1 MLLGQA
7 RGKVGSLVFSRNNG
21 KQVTR
26 AKAETVRNPQTEKQ
40 VLQRIILNTISQAY
54 SRMSAI
60 TDHSFEGKIT
70 PAENMAAFMKR
81 NMNDLR
87 AKISAAVAAGQSFSD
102 IFNFAPIGSANFV
115 YNPLVISM
123 GALPK
128 VPVISVTS
136 GTGAKTGAVAINTYQ
151 GVIDAFNL
159 QRGDQLTFINIC
171 EDNLGNKYFYYNRV
185 ILNPVDDNGVNL
197 PLSTAFIADGEIVSP
212 SPKNEGSFAA
222 LQYAA
227 DGITFAIGNT
237 AVKAAAVIVSREK
250 GDGSWSRSEASL
262 ILDPTAIE
270 ESVDAMTLQDAIDAF
285 SENSV
290 GLDNSKYLNN
300 ASFKGGASAQAP
312 VGEKVTI
319 SVSCNQA
326 QGSVS
331 GGGRK
336 VVGTSVT
343 VVATPKEGYRFAGWY
358 ENNALVSNNASYN
371 FTASVARNLVA
382 RFTEFQGV
390 TIQASVNVDP
400 SLASV
405 TGAGDY
411 EVGDTVTLQSTKAAS
426 AQLVFAGWFEGSQLV
441 SNNNPYTFTAET
453 SRTLVAHW
461 NTAE

>member
-136 GTGAKTGAVAINTYQ
+136 GTGAKTGAVAANTYQ

-237 AVKAAAVIVSREK
+237 DVKAAAVIVSREK
-250 GDGSWSRSEASL
+250 SDGSWSRSESSL

-270 ESVDAMTLQDAIDAF
+270 ESIDAMTLQDAIDDF

-290 GLDNSKYLNN
+290 GLDNAKYLNN

-411 EVGDTVTLQSTKAAS
+411 EVGDTVTLTTTKSAS
-426 AQLVFAGWFEGSQLV
+426 AQLTFSGWFEGNTKV
-441 SNNNPYTFTAET
+441 SSNATYTFTAET

-461 NTAE
+461 MDAE